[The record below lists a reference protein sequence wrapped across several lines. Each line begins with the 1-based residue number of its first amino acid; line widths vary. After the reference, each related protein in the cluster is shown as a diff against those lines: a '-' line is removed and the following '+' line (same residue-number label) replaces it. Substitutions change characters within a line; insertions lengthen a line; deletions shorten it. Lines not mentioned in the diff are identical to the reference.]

1 MLSPATFIGIANAV
15 GQSAPT
21 SAPARPAVIDPAA
34 SPAHAPAHQAAPASG
49 RSANVQQARILTTP
63 PVAAPI
69 VPPLSKGAATA
80 TPAPPV
86 APPRN
91 LPRGSLLDLSV

>member
-1 MLSPATFIGIANAV
+1 VLS
-15 GQSAPT
+15 
-21 SAPARPAVIDPAA
+21 
-34 SPAHAPAHQAAPASG
+34 
-49 RSANVQQARILTTP
+49 TP

-69 VPPLSKGAATA
+69 LQPPMKSASPTMSS
-80 TPAPPV
+80 TPQT

>member
-1 MLSPATFIGIANAV
+1 MLSPATFIGIANAMSPGV
-15 GQSAPT
+15 K
-21 SAPARPAVIDPAA
+21 PAA
-34 SPAHAPAHQAAPASG
+34 APGHAPASAGP
-49 RSANVQQARILTTP
+49 ANVQQARVLATP

-69 VPPLSKGAATA
+69 MPLPPKSAATA
-80 TPAPPV
+80 SPNPPA

>member
-1 MLSPATFIGIANAV
+1 MLSPATFIGIATATAPV
-15 GQSAPT
+15 GQP
-21 SAPARPAVIDPAA
+21 
-34 SPAHAPAHQAAPASG
+34 APASG
-49 RSANVQQARILTTP
+49 RSPSVQPARVLSIP

-69 VPPLSKGAATA
+69 MQQASPKSAATVS
-80 TPAPPV
+80 PAQQA

>member
-1 MLSPATFIGIANAV
+1 MLSPATFIGIANAT
-15 GQSAPT
+15 G
-21 SAPARPAVIDPAA
+21 AVAQP
-34 SPAHAPAHQAAPASG
+34 APASG
-49 RSANVQQARILTTP
+49 RSAGIQPARVLATP

-69 VPPLSKGAATA
+69 MQPPPKTGVTA
-80 TPAPPV
+80 SPNPQA

>member
-1 MLSPATFIGIANAV
+1 MLSPATFIGIANASSPV
-15 GQSAPT
+15 GQPGPGA
-21 SAPARPAVIDPAA
+21 
-34 SPAHAPAHQAAPASG
+34 G
-49 RSANVQQARILTTP
+49 RSGNVQQARVLSTP

-69 VPPLSKGAATA
+69 LQPPPKSASPTMSS
-80 TPAPPV
+80 TPQT

>member
-1 MLSPATFIGIANAV
+1 MLSPATFIGIAHATGAV
-15 GQSAPT
+15 GQP
-21 SAPARPAVIDPAA
+21 APA
-34 SPAHAPAHQAAPASG
+34 G
-49 RSANVQQARILTTP
+49 RSAGIQPARVLATP

-69 VPPLSKGAATA
+69 MQPPPKSGVTA
-80 TPAPPV
+80 SPNPQA